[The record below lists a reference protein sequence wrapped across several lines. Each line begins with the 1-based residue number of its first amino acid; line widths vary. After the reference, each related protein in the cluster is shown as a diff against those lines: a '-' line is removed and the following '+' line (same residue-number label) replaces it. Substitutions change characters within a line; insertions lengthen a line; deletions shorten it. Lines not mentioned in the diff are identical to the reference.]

1 MREKVV
7 ALEYH
12 SDLLAHFVKAWLA
25 VFHRFA
31 VEFDRATL
39 DRFQTIYTAEQGT
52 FSAAGRTNQNKHFSL
67 FNAER
72 KIIDDRVVAESFCD
86 MIYVNN
92 VFSHVIH
99 PSFLSAFLIA
109 MKAENKL

>member
-39 DRFQTIYTAEQGT
+39 DGFQTIYTAEQGT
-52 FSAAGRTNQNKHFSL
+52 FSAAGRANQNKHFSL
-67 FNAER
+67 FNAE
-72 KIIDDRVVAESFCD
+72 
-86 MIYVNN
+86 
-92 VFSHVIH
+92 
-99 PSFLSAFLIA
+99 
-109 MKAENKL
+109 